1 MSENPPRP
9 RARAQ
14 KRKERLGLRDTLS
27 RDMVVSSWAVSAR
40 TLLLVRSAILVFC
53 TISLLVMIDPVHNG
67 VGAIGG
73 AFFWFTNWGFI
84 LLTVY
89 FGQAVAYTLRGP
101 PPESSAAQP
110 QTAWQ
115 TAIWLNFEIAGM
127 SAIFIDVVLWGIL
140 WPSSGF
146 DAIFFHPM
154 MLIVHGANFFIV
166 AIEMALNRIP
176 VNKSHYFA
184 VVGYTAIYGLFAT
197 FEHLVLYDGRRW
209 PYAAPLLAPLFPDLL
224 CAVLDENISLGSLK
238 MPRFAVPCEPRFSE
252 FRWHGRRYFFMDV
265 EHLGWSVMLWY
276 CVLLLIQAA
285 FWYLLVRIDG
295 IKVRRHSS
303 KPSSD
308 LHILAFVSPDRLA
321 SMVGNLRGMMRW
333 RRMVR
338 G

>member
-1 MSENPPRP
+1 
-9 RARAQ
+9 
-14 KRKERLGLRDTLS
+14 
-27 RDMVVSSWAVSAR
+27 MVVSSWAVSAR

-176 VNKSHYFA
+176 VHKDHYFA
-184 VVGYTAIYGLFAT
+184 VVGYTAVYGLFAT

-209 PYAAPLLAPLFPDLL
+209 PCAAPLLTLLFPDFF
-224 CAVLDENISLGSLK
+224 CAVLDENISRLIEEAETRSAVRTSLL
-238 MPRFAVPCEPRFSE
+238 RVSVAWWQVLL
-252 FRWHGRRYFFMDV
+252 HGRGAPRLVGDA
-265 EHLGWSVMLWY
+265 L
-276 CVLLLIQAA
+276 VLRAPPHPSRLLVPPRPHRRPQGQKTLIQAV
-285 FWYLLVRIDG
+285 FS
-295 IKVRRHSS
+295 HS
-303 KPSSD
+303 
-308 LHILAFVSPDRLA
+308 HF
-321 SMVGNLRGMMRW
+321 
-333 RRMVR
+333 
-338 G
+338 

>member
-1 MSENPPRP
+1 
-9 RARAQ
+9 
-14 KRKERLGLRDTLS
+14 
-27 RDMVVSSWAVSAR
+27 MVVSSWVVSAR

-84 LLTVY
+84 LLTLY

-146 DAIFFHPM
+146 DAMFFHPM

-166 AIEMALNRIP
+166 ALEMALNRIP
-176 VNKSHYFA
+176 VHKDHYFA

-209 PYAAPLLAPLFPDLL
+209 PCASFLTRLLFSRLALRLLTAISLGPPPRPPPLSDLL
-224 CAVLDENISLGSLK
+224 CAFLGDHLSRLIEEVEIRSAVRTSLLRVSMAWLQVLL
-238 MPRFAVPCEPRFSE
+238 
-252 FRWHGRRYFFMDV
+252 HGRGAPRLVGDA
-265 EHLGWSVMLWY
+265 L
-276 CVLLLIQAA
+276 VLRAPPHPSRLLVPPRPHRRHQGQKTLIQAV
-285 FWYLLVRIDG
+285 F
-295 IKVRRHSS
+295 
-303 KPSSD
+303 
-308 LHILAFVSPDRLA
+308 
-321 SMVGNLRGMMRW
+321 
-333 RRMVR
+333 
-338 G
+338 